1 MKVVR
6 SLFLGTMIGFCAVM
20 FHNVYPPFGFIS
32 SIVLTF
38 MGMNIVSKTFFYLRY
53 QVLAS
58 AAWLAVALFA
68 GNPGSG
74 NEVLVYG
81 NTYGNIFLITGFITL
96 VISLLRPR
104 RLQN

>member
-1 MKVVR
+1 MKVIR
-6 SLFLGTMIGFCAVM
+6 SLLLGTIIGFCAIM
-20 FHNVYPPFGFIS
+20 FHNVYPPFGFIA

-58 AAWLAVALFA
+58 AAWLAVVLFA

>member
-1 MKVVR
+1 MKVIR
-6 SLFLGTMIGFCAVM
+6 SLLFGTTIGFCAIM
-20 FHNVYPPFGFIS
+20 LHNIYPPFGFIG

-38 MGMNIVSKTFFYLRY
+38 MGMNIASKTFFYLRY

-58 AAWLAVALFA
+58 AAWLAVVLFA

-81 NTYGNIFLITGFITL
+81 NTYGNIFLIVGFITL
-96 VISLLRPR
+96 IISLVRPR
-104 RLQN
+104 RS

>member
-1 MKVVR
+1 MKLIR
-6 SLFLGTMIGFCAVM
+6 SVFVGMLVGFCAIM
-20 FHNVYPPFGFIS
+20 LHNVYPPFGFIA

-58 AAWLAVALFA
+58 AAWLAVVLFA